1 MKTKDRLFLVFVVL
15 FCVYSGTMSAQEQDF
30 SGWSRLAVK
39 YDWSKKTRLTVEEEF
54 RFKNNLS
61 QLGQNHTEVGITHEL
76 WKRWEGGLFY
86 RFIYQP
92 DPDRYYSLGH
102 RFWAQLE
109 YRLVDRDIRVS
120 VRNRTQATYENMF
133 SSQNGLLPEWYNRY
147 KISAEYQPKKA
158 DWVPGAGIELWH
170 HLNPD
175 GSPYIDKFRT
185 STGIEYRPG
194 KHFRYELF
202 YSFEQELNQNNPKT
216 DHIVG
221 INITFL
227 IN

>member
-133 SSQNGLLPEWYNRY
+133 SSQNGPLPEWYKR
-147 KISAEYQPKKA
+147 
-158 DWVPGAGIELWH
+158 
-170 HLNPD
+170 
-175 GSPYIDKFRT
+175 
-185 STGIEYRPG
+185 
-194 KHFRYELF
+194 
-202 YSFEQELNQNNPKT
+202 
-216 DHIVG
+216 
-221 INITFL
+221 
-227 IN
+227 